1 MIEHLSSKRYETS
14 TIDLENKN
22 NSQSLIVEFTG
33 RNKRVLEVGTSTGY
47 ISKIL
52 KDRGNRVVGIEIDEE
67 AGEIASQYCES
78 MIIGDIEE
86 LDLDKYIETFS
97 IDVIIFGD
105 VLEHLRW
112 PKRLLEKIKKYLTPN
127 GCLVVS
133 LPNICHGDIL
143 LNLMNGSF
151 CYTSKGLLDE
161 THFRFFGRK
170 NIFNIFNMC
179 GYNIRNLQTTTA
191 PVGATEQKI
200 NMKKIPLILQKFI
213 KALPDSNVYQFV
225 FEAVP
230 CKSPT
235 NEIVSDVD
243 FNRLLGISVK
253 EYLKDRVR
261 QCYKRESAEL

>member
-1 MIEHLSSKRYETS
+1 LIENLSSKRYETP

-86 LDLDKYIETFS
+86 LDLDKYIGTFS
-97 IDVIIFGD
+97 IDVIILGD

-112 PKRLLEKIKKYLTPN
+112 PKRILEKIKKYLTPN
-127 GCLVVS
+127 GYLVVS

-161 THFRFFGRK
+161 THVRFFGRK
-170 NIFNIFNMC
+170 NILNIFSMY
-179 GYNIRNLQTTTA
+179 GYNIRNLQTTTT
-191 PVGATEQKI
+191 PVGATEQEI

-230 CKSPT
+230 CESPI

-243 FNRLLGISVK
+243 FDKLLGISVK

-261 QCYKRESAEL
+261 QCYKRESAKL